1 MSSLEAKKITP
12 ATGTT
17 VTLGAA
23 GDTVDVAATALKTN
37 TIKDAGGNT
46 LFTSNGSGTLSSINS
61 AFAGGMVFISS
72 QTADGA
78 ASLSFTSDIDST
90 YNEYIFVLTS
100 ITTVT
105 DNVQLYCSVSSDGGS
120 TYGALTK
127 TMTYFSTYHDPD
139 DDAGALNYSTTWDR
153 SANTTDA
160 IVLMNGCSSTATR
173 GVVSIFHLCA
183 PSSTT
188 YVKQYYARGHAYH
201 ATSNATQDVFPA
213 GYINT
218 TLAIDAIKFTV
229 SSGNFSGTIAMYGT
243 GKP

>member
-1 MSSLEAKKITP
+1 MTWFNAFNT
-12 ATGTT
+12 TDGT
-17 VTLGAA
+17 VYALG
-23 GDTVDVAATALKTN
+23 
-37 TIKDAGGNT
+37 
-46 LFTSNGSGTLSSINS
+46 
-61 AFAGGMVFISS
+61 
-72 QTADGA
+72 
-78 ASLSFTSDIDST
+78 
-90 YNEYIFVLTS
+90 
-100 ITTVT
+100 
-105 DNVQLYCSVSSDGGS
+105 
-120 TYGALTK
+120 
-127 TMTYFSTYHDPD
+127 
-139 DDAGALNYSTTWDR
+139 YSTTWDR
-153 SANTTDA
+153 TGNTTDA

-201 ATSNATQDVFPA
+201 ASSNATQDVFPA